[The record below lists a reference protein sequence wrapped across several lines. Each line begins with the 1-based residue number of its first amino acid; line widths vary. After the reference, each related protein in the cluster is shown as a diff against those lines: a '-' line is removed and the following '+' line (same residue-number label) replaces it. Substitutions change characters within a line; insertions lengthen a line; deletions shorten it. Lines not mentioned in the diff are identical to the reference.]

1 MLRLVRLAARN
12 LARYWRRTLLTSG
25 LMVLGLVAVLLF
37 VSVSG
42 SFQRLIVGQITD
54 AMLGH
59 LQVHARGYVASI
71 DNLPLNLNMK
81 PDTVAAV
88 ERALGETPGVA
99 AWSPRLKFGAM
110 FSNYTET
117 TSIRLNGVLP
127 AREAATV
134 PLLPGRLLE
143 RGSAPA
149 LLEPGG
155 ILVPEI
161 LARGMGLAVGD
172 PVVLVA
178 TNLDGSVNGKTFT
191 VAGVLGDV
199 TGPGGRDGYVHLDDA
214 RALLRLEQ
222 PEVSE
227 IAVRLSDPDALAATR
242 ARLVRA
248 LAGHGAPLE
257 VHTWEGLSPFA
268 NIARM
273 IDVLDVFIRVLLV
286 GIVLIA
292 VMNVMIMAVYERIR
306 EIGTIAAIG
315 TRPRRILGLFVYEG
329 LLLGLIGAAVGT
341 VVSLILVWLLN
352 LYPVHFT
359 FGRDQALVL
368 APTLAPVDVLAIA
381 GIVVLVAA
389 AASLQPAWKA
399 ARMDPIEA
407 LRRV

>member
-1 MLRLVRLAARN
+1 
-12 LARYWRRTLLTSG
+12 LLTSG
-25 LMVLGLVAVLLF
+25 LIVLGLVAVLLF

-178 TNLDGSVNGKTFT
+178 TNLAGSVNGKTFT

-227 IAVRLSDPDALAATR
+227 IAVRLSDPDSLAVTR

>member
-25 LMVLGLVAVLLF
+25 LIVLGLVAVLLF

-227 IAVRLSDPDALAATR
+227 VAVRLSDPDALAATR

-268 NIARM
+268 KIARM

-389 AASLQPAWKA
+389 AASLQPAWRA

-407 LRRV
+407 LRHV